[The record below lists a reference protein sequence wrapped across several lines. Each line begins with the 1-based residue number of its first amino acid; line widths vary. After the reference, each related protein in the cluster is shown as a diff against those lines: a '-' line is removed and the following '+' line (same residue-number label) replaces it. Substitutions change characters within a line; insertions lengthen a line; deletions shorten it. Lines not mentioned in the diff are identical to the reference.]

1 MQNSVLNISK
11 EQVEKAIEIL
21 NPCMNDY
28 IYVFD
33 LKEDYYIISEHAMD
47 RFLLPSDKFYDATK
61 KHKEFVYPHDIAR
74 LTEEIGIIKAGGKEF
89 HNMKYRWLDRNHNP
103 VWINCRGTVLY
114 DDNKEPH
121 YLVGCINEIGLKP
134 EADNVSGLLGE
145 YALADYM
152 KEKCGDSIPTGFMI
166 RIGIDKFIAINANFG
181 TSYGDFILK
190 RTSDCILE
198 CIKENQSLFKAGAD
212 EFIVVDFDGGSIDE
226 AVDIYFNCKK
236 RVNEFIE
243 DNKYDI
249 VYTLSAGIID
259 TKNIT
264 RETENYIKVSEFAL
278 KMAKDNGRNNYYIY
292 NEEDYSR
299 YKRKRYISKAL
310 HNAVNNDFEGF
321 EVFYQPIVDANTY
334 MLTGA
339 EALMRFSMK
348 KEDSDE
354 REFVSPVEFIP
365 LLEETGLII
374 PAGKWILEQSARQ
387 CSIWNEKV
395 KGFRVN
401 VNISYI
407 QVMKSDVFSDIMSVI
422 KKYELEPSC
431 IGIEIT
437 ESGYLDSNTHFT
449 QLWSRLKDNG
459 VYVLLDDFG
468 TGYSNLHCLSDLKPN
483 YIKIDRSFTLKALK
497 NQYDY
502 ELMTDIIDM
511 AHSLGLKLCIE
522 GVETSDDL
530 RTLRK
535 LGADYIQGYLFGKPY
550 PALLFESRYVN

>member
-1 MQNSVLNISK
+1 M
-11 EQVEKAIEIL
+11 
-21 NPCMNDY
+21 
-28 IYVFD
+28 
-33 LKEDYYIISEHAMD
+33 
-47 RFLLPSDKFYDATK
+47 
-61 KHKEFVYPHDIAR
+61 
-74 LTEEIGIIKAGGKEF
+74 
-89 HNMKYRWLDRNHNP
+89 
-103 VWINCRGTVLY
+103 
-114 DDNKEPH
+114 
-121 YLVGCINEIGLKP
+121 
-134 EADNVSGLLGE
+134 
-145 YALADYM
+145 
-152 KEKCGDSIPTGFMI
+152 
-166 RIGIDKFIAINANFG
+166 
-181 TSYGDFILK
+181 
-190 RTSDCILE
+190 
-198 CIKENQSLFKAGAD
+198 
-212 EFIVVDFDGGSIDE
+212 
-226 AVDIYFNCKK
+226 
-236 RVNEFIE
+236 
-243 DNKYDI
+243 
-249 VYTLSAGIID
+249 YTLSAGIID

-348 KEDSDE
+348 KEDSNE

-407 QVMKSDVFSDIMSVI
+407 QIMKSDVFSDIMSVI
-422 KKYELEPSC
+422 KKYALEPSR
-431 IGIEIT
+431 IGIELT

-497 NQYDY
+497 NKYDY

-511 AHSLGLKLCIE
+511 AHSLGLELCIE

-530 RTLRK
+530 RPLRK

>member
-1 MQNSVLNISK
+1 
-11 EQVEKAIEIL
+11 
-21 NPCMNDY
+21 
-28 IYVFD
+28 
-33 LKEDYYIISEHAMD
+33 
-47 RFLLPSDKFYDATK
+47 
-61 KHKEFVYPHDIAR
+61 
-74 LTEEIGIIKAGGKEF
+74 
-89 HNMKYRWLDRNHNP
+89 
-103 VWINCRGTVLY
+103 
-114 DDNKEPH
+114 
-121 YLVGCINEIGLKP
+121 
-134 EADNVSGLLGE
+134 
-145 YALADYM
+145 
-152 KEKCGDSIPTGFMI
+152 
-166 RIGIDKFIAINANFG
+166 
-181 TSYGDFILK
+181 
-190 RTSDCILE
+190 
-198 CIKENQSLFKAGAD
+198 
-212 EFIVVDFDGGSIDE
+212 
-226 AVDIYFNCKK
+226 
-236 RVNEFIE
+236 
-243 DNKYDI
+243 
-249 VYTLSAGIID
+249 
-259 TKNIT
+259 
-264 RETENYIKVSEFAL
+264 
-278 KMAKDNGRNNYYIY
+278 
-292 NEEDYSR
+292 
-299 YKRKRYISKAL
+299 
-310 HNAVNNDFEGF
+310 
-321 EVFYQPIVDANTY
+321 

-422 KKYELEPSC
+422 KKYALEPSR
-431 IGIEIT
+431 IGIELT

-497 NQYDY
+497 NKYDY

-511 AHSLGLKLCIE
+511 AHSLGLELCIE

-530 RTLRK
+530 RPLRK

-550 PALLFESRYVN
+550 PASLFESRYVN